1 MQTKSSR
8 LNLNT
13 FAQTPKISAML
24 GAAILVGT
32 ALTNPTSVSAQ
43 DKLSLTGNAAV
54 VSDYR
59 YRGIT
64 QTRFDPALQVG
75 ADLGLPNGLYAGVWA
90 TNIKWIKDAGGKGS
104 SEVDLYGGYKTELSK
119 DLLLDVG
126 VLRYQYPGNSYKQIS
141 TLNDNA
147 NTTELYGALSFGPA
161 TIKYSHATT
170 SLFGYKNSK
179 GSGYLDLMASF
190 DLGGGWTIVPHLGRQ
205 TVDGAGNGK
214 YSYTDYSLAV
224 TKDWSGVLLGLSWVG
239 TDVKDK
245 ADFMNPVN
253 GKFTGKSGLVL
264 SGKYNF

>member
-1 MQTKSSR
+1 MKSSSR
-8 LNLNT
+8 LVIAT
-13 FAQTPKISAML
+13 ISI
-24 GAAILVGT
+24 AILAGVT
-32 ALTNPTSVSAQ
+32 DSVQAQ
-43 DKLSLTGNAAV
+43 DKYALTGNAAV

-64 QTRFDPALQVG
+64 QTRFDPALQAG

-104 SEVDLYGGYKTELSK
+104 SEIDLYGGYKTELSK

-126 VLRYQYPGNSYKQIS
+126 VLRYQYPGNNYKQIPG
-141 TLNDNA
+141 TNNDNA

>member
-24 GAAILVGT
+24 GAAILIGA
-32 ALTNPTSVSAQ
+32 ALANPTSVSAQ

-90 TNIKWIKDAGGKGS
+90 TNIKWIKAVGGKGS

-126 VLRYQYPGNSYKQIS
+126 VLRYQYPGNNYKQINI
-141 TLNDNA
+141 LNDNA
-147 NTTELYGALSFGPA
+147 NTTELYGALTYGPVTA
-161 TIKYSHATT
+161 KYSHSLT
-170 SLFGYKNSK
+170 SLFGVKDSS
-179 GSGYLDLMASF
+179 GSSYFDLTATF
-190 DLGGGWTIVPHLGRQ
+190 DLGGGWSVVPHFGRQ
-205 TVDGAGNGK
+205 VVANNSSWNYND
-214 YSYTDYSLAV
+214 LALTV
-224 TKDWSGVLLGLSWVG
+224 TKDFSGVVFGLSAVTVDAKNEG
-239 TDVKDK
+239 NYQVD
-245 ADFMNPVN
+245 N
-253 GKFTGKSGLVL
+253 KFTGKSGIVL